1 MPESHKDKLELFLL
15 NDDPTGL
22 DSYLKRNPRADVN
35 ILLRGKTALCRGAWD
50 GQYEFVKV
58 LLKNGADPDVV
69 EPPFYATALE
79 EAATSGHARIVDL
92 LLNRGADPS
101 LARPII
107 GAVLSGDLAVVKM
120 VVEAGVDVNQLYDN
134 GFTALGFAEQQGH
147 AEIAEYLRG
156 LGALTSREAL
166 KKRKA
171 EQPSMLS
178 RLGQRLGFGSES
190 SDATEQIVEFFEDS
204 FCQSRPL
211 DTKEIFGR
219 KAPVDIHI
227 IYPSAKSKNLVMF
240 TTGMSAKKM
249 NVGPKESKFARA
261 ELYIELSSTW
271 PPPMEDPSFTWPLE
285 WLVNIGEYPKRTK
298 RALGGKH
305 TIIANGEPPEP
316 FSEST
321 GYSCWLLNADRT
333 LKPDKS
339 PYPEPIQFY
348 RLFPLFEEERSIEQ
362 QGGIKVLMDSLRE
375 ARISR
380 TVVPSRINVGV

>member
-1 MPESHKDKLELFLL
+1 MSADHKDEF
-15 NDDPTGL
+15 NARIYNGNARGL
-22 DSYLKRNPRADVN
+22 DSYIKKYPGIDLDMLLGGKPVLSRASREGHFE
-35 ILLRGKTALCRGAWD
+35 I
-50 GQYEFVKV
+50 VKV
-58 LLKNGADPDVV
+58 LLDNGANPDLVIAPFYSSALQEAAKKQQLEIMKLLVKHGADPNAGR
-69 EPPFYATALE
+69 PLLGGII
-79 EAATSGHARIVDL
+79 SGE
-92 LLNRGADPS
+92 
-101 LARPII
+101 
-107 GAVLSGDLAVVKM
+107 LAVVRLL
-120 VVEAGVDVNQLYDN
+120 VESGSDIHQIYDN
-134 GFTALGFAEQQGH
+134 EFTALGFAEQQGH

-240 TTGMSAKKM
+240 TTGMSAQKM
-249 NVGPKESKFARA
+249 NVGPKELKFARA

-271 PPPMEDPSFTWPLE
+271 PPPMEGPSFTWPLE